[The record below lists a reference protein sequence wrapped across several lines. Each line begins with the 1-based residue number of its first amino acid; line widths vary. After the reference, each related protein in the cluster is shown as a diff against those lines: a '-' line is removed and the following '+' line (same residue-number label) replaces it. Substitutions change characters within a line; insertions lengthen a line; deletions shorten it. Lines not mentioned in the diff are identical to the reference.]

1 MFYALGMRIVK
12 RAKSSFGIWGPRMNE
27 RTNERMNERTNER
40 TNGRSVNNDSDW
52 HWNNDGWLAKKLLW
66 AAENNKRKLFVAL
79 RIITLQS
86 DSRLVEGSL
95 LKTIVNRFSFCDQVI
110 FVKENLKTIETSIDV
125 FCKLYFIQS
134 CRE

>member
-1 MFYALGMRIVK
+1 
-12 RAKSSFGIWGPRMNE
+12 
-27 RTNERMNERTNER
+27 
-40 TNGRSVNNDSDW
+40 
-52 HWNNDGWLAKKLLW
+52 LAKKLLW
-66 AAENNKRKLFVAL
+66 AAENHKRKLFVAL